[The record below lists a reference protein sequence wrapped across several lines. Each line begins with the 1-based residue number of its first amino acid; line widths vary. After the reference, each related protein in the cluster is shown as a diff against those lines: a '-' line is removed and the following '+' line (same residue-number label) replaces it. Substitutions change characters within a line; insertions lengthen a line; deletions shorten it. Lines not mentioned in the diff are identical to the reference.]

1 MKVQSSIFIA
11 FTLFLSTL
19 SYGQSGYFEDALR
32 FSQNVP
38 AGSARM
44 IGIGGTQWSLGGDV
58 SNIAGNPA
66 GLGFF
71 RKSEASITFGYSDW
85 RVDTQYLGQPRQYNT
100 SNFSIPNLSV
110 VFASPKGPLNR
121 GAFKGG
127 SFGISIQ
134 RIANFNTEY
143 GFFSDEIGSTSIIDF
158 YLQNAIG
165 VPESQIPGLGL
176 TGLAY
181 NTYLINPLL
190 DSNGNAI
197 PGEYDPVI
205 GFEIGAFQDENITQE
220 GNASQITFSYGANF
234 NHKLFVG
241 GSLGIRSLNFA
252 SRKVY
257 NEEFAE
263 GPLFNTSLRE
273 NLFINGTGVNLNL
286 GLIYKPIDQLNLGF
300 NFQSPTWYSL
310 NEEYDARII
319 AEFDNFYYAPED
331 ITLRREEAATDF
343 ILSSYGLNSPL
354 KVGAGATFFLGKNGF
369 ISADVDYV
377 DFSAARL
384 NSNDFNEGPDNQ
396 AIRDF
401 YTSTLNF
408 RLGGEA
414 RLDIFRIR
422 AGFAH
427 FGDPY
432 SNSNFDRS
440 MQQYSGGFGAR
451 LNNFTIDFAVV
462 NRRSNGLYNS
472 YQVLDQQGN
481 NIGPFTELNNSIFS
495 GVLTLGITF

>member
-1 MKVQSSIFIA
+1 M
-11 FTLFLSTL
+11 
-19 SYGQSGYFEDALR
+19 
-32 FSQNVP
+32 
-38 AGSARM
+38 
-44 IGIGGTQWSLGGDV
+44 
-58 SNIAGNPA
+58 
-66 GLGFF
+66 
-71 RKSEASITFGYSDW
+71 
-85 RVDTQYLGQPRQYNT
+85 GQPRQYNT

-110 VFASPKGPLNR
+110 VFANPKGPLNR
-121 GAFKGG
+121 GAFKAG

-165 VPESQIPGLGL
+165 VPESQIPGMGL

-354 KVGAGATFFLGKNGF
+354 KVGAGATFFLGKN
-369 ISADVDYV
+369 
-377 DFSAARL
+377 
-384 NSNDFNEGPDNQ
+384 
-396 AIRDF
+396 
-401 YTSTLNF
+401 
-408 RLGGEA
+408 
-414 RLDIFRIR
+414 
-422 AGFAH
+422 
-427 FGDPY
+427 
-432 SNSNFDRS
+432 
-440 MQQYSGGFGAR
+440 
-451 LNNFTIDFAVV
+451 
-462 NRRSNGLYNS
+462 
-472 YQVLDQQGN
+472 
-481 NIGPFTELNNSIFS
+481 
-495 GVLTLGITF
+495 

>member
-1 MKVQSSIFIA
+1 
-11 FTLFLSTL
+11 
-19 SYGQSGYFEDALR
+19 
-32 FSQNVP
+32 
-38 AGSARM
+38 
-44 IGIGGTQWSLGGDV
+44 
-58 SNIAGNPA
+58 
-66 GLGFF
+66 
-71 RKSEASITFGYSDW
+71 
-85 RVDTQYLGQPRQYNT
+85 
-100 SNFSIPNLSV
+100 
-110 VFASPKGPLNR
+110 
-121 GAFKGG
+121 
-127 SFGISIQ
+127 
-134 RIANFNTEY
+134 
-143 GFFSDEIGSTSIIDF
+143 
-158 YLQNAIG
+158 
-165 VPESQIPGLGL
+165 
-176 TGLAY
+176 
-181 NTYLINPLL
+181 
-190 DSNGNAI
+190 
-197 PGEYDPVI
+197 
-205 GFEIGAFQDENITQE
+205 
-220 GNASQITFSYGANF
+220 
-234 NHKLFVG
+234 VG

-462 NRRSNGLYNS
+462 NRRSNALYNS